1 MKKHVF
7 GRLSYLQ
14 EIMFGLGIFV
24 TGMIFVAI
32 VLILVLILKL
42 IGADKIKEKLKDKIM
57 WEPVFRG

>member
-1 MKKHVF
+1 
-7 GRLSYLQ
+7 
-14 EIMFGLGIFV
+14 MFGLGIFV